1 MKFKLTII
9 KGILQQMQ
17 QIDKNGTYDE
27 LYDELVN
34 NEITIIEVKNIIT
47 EILQRWQED
56 SNDDKQLQYLLYI
69 ANTIN

>member
-1 MKFKLTII
+1 
-9 KGILQQMQ
+9 MQ